1 MGKRGYWTKEQN
13 KSETTKSGLL
23 EPERL
28 RGHYGHYAVTT
39 VTMRSLRSL
48 RGHHADTTPSKRAT
62 RSRLRK
68 RSTSLQNGLFD
79 QDIVAVD
86 LEGSDFINA
95 SNLIHYTANRFKF
108 DSIKRKMVSTMLYVF
123 RNNVQ
128 RSASNRAI
136 SGMKPGSNRNET
148 GQQSERNRAATG
160 MKPGSTRNGL
170 GVGSE

>member
-1 MGKRGYWTKEQN
+1 M
-13 KSETTKSGLL
+13 
-23 EPERL
+23 
-28 RGHYGHYAVTT
+28 
-39 VTMRSLRSL
+39 
-48 RGHHADTTPSKRAT
+48 
-62 RSRLRK
+62 
-68 RSTSLQNGLFD
+68 LQ
-79 QDIVAVD
+79 IR
-86 LEGSDFINA
+86 FI
-95 SNLIHYTANRFKF
+95 IPQIGFKF